1 MEAGAHSLKLSYE
14 DYLYFPDD
22 GKRHELIDGE
32 HYVTPAPNLKH
43 QTSVSTLG
51 FFLVG
56 FVRPRKLGRVWV
68 APVDVLFSE
77 HDVVQPD
84 LVFLS
89 KDRME
94 LAADGANVKGA
105 PDLVVEVLS
114 PRTRRTDAITK
125 RHLYEKYGVPEYW
138 MVDPELEKIEV
149 YRLAAGRYRREVE
162 LLAEREDVL
171 TSPLFPGLEIVV
183 AEIFA

>member
-43 QTSVSTLG
+43 QTSVLNLG

-56 FVRPRKLGRVWV
+56 FVRSRDLGRIWV
-68 APVDVLFSE
+68 APVDVLLSD

-89 KDRME
+89 KDRMD

-114 PRTRRTDAITK
+114 PGTRRKDAITK
-125 RHLYEKYGVPEYW
+125 RHLYQKYGVKEYW
-138 MVDPELEKIEV
+138 MVDPELETVQI
-149 YRLAAGRYRREVE
+149 YRLGAGGYRREAE
-162 LLAEREDVL
+162 LAAEREDVL
-171 TSPLFPGLEIVV
+171 TSPLFPGLEIVL
-183 AEIFA
+183 AEIFE

>member
-1 MEAGAHSLKLSYE
+1 MEIGARSLKLTYE
-14 DYLYFPDD
+14 DYLYFPQD

-43 QTSVSTLG
+43 QTAVVNLAG
-51 FFLVG
+51 DLRD
-56 FVRPRKLGRVWV
+56 FVRPRGLGRVWV
-68 APVDVLFSE
+68 APVDVLLSD

-89 KDRME
+89 KDRKK

-105 PDLVVEVLS
+105 PDLAVEVLS
-114 PRTRRTDAITK
+114 PATRRMDSITK

-138 MVDPELEKIEV
+138 LVDPELEIIQV
-149 YRLAAGRYRREVE
+149 YRLTEGTYRRVVE
-162 LLAEREDVL
+162 LAAEREDVL
-171 TSPLFPGLEIVV
+171 TSPLFPGLEIALTEVF
-183 AEIFA
+183 E

>member
-43 QTSVSTLG
+43 QTAVVNLSGDLR
-51 FFLVG
+51 G
-56 FVRPRKLGRVWV
+56 FVRPRKLGKIWT
-68 APVDVLFSE
+68 APVDVLLSE

-89 KDRME
+89 KDRMD
-94 LAADGANVKGA
+94 LAADGAKVMGA

-114 PRTRRTDAITK
+114 PRTRRTDAVTK
-125 RHLYEKYGVPEYW
+125 RHLYEKYGVSEYW
-138 MVDPELEKIEV
+138 MVDPELETVEV
-149 YRLAAGRYRREVE
+149 YRLAAGRFRREAE
-162 LLAEREDVL
+162 LSAEAGDVL
-171 TSPLFPGLEIVV
+171 TSPLFPGLEIAVS
-183 AEIFA
+183 AIFE

>member
-1 MEAGAHSLKLSYE
+1 MEPGARSLKLTYE

-43 QTSVSTLG
+43 QTSVLNLS

-56 FVRPRKLGRVWV
+56 FLRSRELGRIWT
-68 APVDVLFSE
+68 APVDVMLSD

-89 KDRME
+89 RERMK
-94 LAADGANVKGA
+94 LAADGAKVKGA

-114 PRTRRTDAITK
+114 PSTRRTDAITK
-125 RHLYEKYGVPEYW
+125 RHLYEKYGVREYW
-138 MVDPELEKIEV
+138 LVDPELETIEV
-149 YRLAAGRYRREVE
+149 YRLINGAFRREAE
-162 LLAEREDVL
+162 LSTEREDNL
-171 TSPLFPGLEIVV
+171 TSPLFPGLEI
-183 AEIFA
+183 ALTEIFE

>member
-1 MEAGAHSLKLSYE
+1 MEPGARSLKLTYE

-43 QTSVSTLG
+43 QTSVGKLH
-51 FFLVG
+51 FWLIG
-56 FVRPRKLGRVWV
+56 FVSPRKLGQVWV
-68 APVDVLFSE
+68 APVDVLLSD

-89 KDRME
+89 KDRMD

-105 PDLVVEVLS
+105 PDLVVEILS
-114 PRTRRTDAITK
+114 PATRRKDAITK
-125 RHLYEKYGVPEYW
+125 RHLYEKYGVTEYW
-138 MVDPELEKIEV
+138 LVDPELETVEV
-149 YRLAAGRYRREVE
+149 YRLTNGRYRREAE
-162 LLAEREDVL
+162 LSAERGDIL
-171 TSPLFPGLEIVV
+171 TSSLFPGLEI
-183 AEIFA
+183 ALTEIFE